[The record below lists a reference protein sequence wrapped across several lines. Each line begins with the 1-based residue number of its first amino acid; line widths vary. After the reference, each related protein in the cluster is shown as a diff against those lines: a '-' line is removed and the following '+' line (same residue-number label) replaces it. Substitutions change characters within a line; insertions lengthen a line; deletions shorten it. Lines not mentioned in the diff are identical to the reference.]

1 MKLYTSNQKKIRE
14 FQRFGLE
21 DIEVL
26 SGPDLPEVK
35 GTAEQV
41 ILYKTLAAARATNS
55 DDLVVEDTILAEKHE
70 NGALEEIV
78 DIRWKIKELG
88 EKPNTPILW
97 RTSLGYLKDG
107 IISIFVGEVWCHV
120 TIPETIPEDAF
131 AFDPYLIP
139 EGYDKTFYEL
149 NQEGRKDEISPRKK
163 AIDHLVAGESTLTV
177 RISELPEWQGEFQ
190 HTNMIEVPKIR

>member
-1 MKLYTSNQKKIRE
+1 
-14 FQRFGLE
+14 
-21 DIEVL
+21 
-26 SGPDLPEVK
+26 
-35 GTAEQV
+35 V

-70 NGALEEIV
+70 NGELEEIV
-78 DIRWKIKELG
+78 DIRWKIRELG
-88 EKPNTPILW
+88 GKPNARILW
-97 RTSLGYLKDG
+97 RTSLGYMKDG
-107 IISIFVGEVWCHV
+107 VISVFVGETWCRII
-120 TIPETIPEDAF
+120 IPKIITEDAF